1 MTTSETSGSHEWA
14 ERKKFMMISAE
25 ASALLPQIWNV
36 IKPALPEIL
45 DGFYAH
51 VGAVS
56 GLAKMVGNDVPRLK
70 NAQTMHWERL
80 FSGRFDDAYIAGI
93 RTIGLTHNKI
103 GLEPRWY
110 IGGYNYV
117 QQQLVDLIV
126 QKHRWSPKK
135 ISAAIQAT
143 LCAINLDMEM
153 AISVY
158 QEAMISERE
167 SRTKRVD
174 EITNTFDQQATEIV
188 NSFGSAAKQLQAT
201 AQSMSA
207 TAEETSRQSM
217 AVAAASEQAATNVQ
231 TVASAAEELSA
242 SVNEINRQVA
252 ESTEITKKANA
263 EAERTNAT
271 VQGLAAAAQK
281 IGEVVS
287 LISDIA
293 EQTNLLALNATIEA
307 ARAGEAGKG
316 FAVVASEVKSLANQ
330 TAKATEDIAAQINEM
345 QAVTQDAVGA
355 IKTIGET
362 ITEIN
367 SISDL
372 IATAVERTGQRHARD
387 RPEHAAGRLGHAG
400 SQQQHFRRHAGVL
413 GDRHRRPAGS
423 GGRRHDGDADRN
435 PAVGGGEVPRRREG
449 GVKSRRPPRPSA
461 CAGGGR
467 VPS

>member
-1 MTTSETSGSHEWA
+1 MTISETSGSHEWDQ
-14 ERKKFMMISAE
+14 RKKFMMITAE
-25 ASALLPQIWNV
+25 MSALLPQIWEV

-56 GLAKMVGNDVPRLK
+56 GLAKMVGNQVPRLK
-70 NAQTMHWERL
+70 SAQTAHWERL
-80 FSGRFDDAYIAGI
+80 FSGRFDDAYMQGI
-93 RTIGLTHNKI
+93 RAIGTTHNRI

-110 IGGYNYV
+110 IGGYNFV
-117 QQQLVDLIV
+117 QQQLVSLIV
-126 QKHRWSPKK
+126 RKYRWSPKK
-135 ISAAIQAT
+135 IAACLQAIT
-143 LCAINLDMEM
+143 AAINLDVEM
-153 AISVY
+153 AISIY
-158 QEAMISERE
+158 QEAMITERE
-167 SRTKRVD
+167 KRTNRVA
-174 EITNTFDQQATEIV
+174 EITNAFDQQATEIV

-271 VQGLAAAAQK
+271 VQSLAAAAQK

-287 LISDIA
+287 LINDIA
-293 EQTNLLALNATIEA
+293 SQTNLLALNATIEA

-330 TAKATEDIAAQINEM
+330 TAKATEDISAQVSEM

-367 SISDL
+367 AISDL
-372 IATAVERTGQRHARD
+372 IATAVTEQGNATREIAQNTQQAASGTQEVNSNISGVTQASAETGAAAQQVLG
-387 RPEHAAGRLGHAG
+387 AAGTMQKQTDTLRTVVEKFL
-400 SQQQHFRRHAGVL
+400 S
-413 GDRHRRPAGS
+413 D
-423 GGRRHDGDADRN
+423 
-435 PAVGGGEVPRRREG
+435 
-449 GVKSRRPPRPSA
+449 VKA
-461 CAGGGR
+461 A
-467 VPS
+467 